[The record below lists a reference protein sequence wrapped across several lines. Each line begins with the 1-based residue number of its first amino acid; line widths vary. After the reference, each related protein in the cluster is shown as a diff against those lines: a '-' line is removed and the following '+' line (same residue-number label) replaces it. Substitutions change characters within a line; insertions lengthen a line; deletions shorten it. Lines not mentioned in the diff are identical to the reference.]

1 MSLTKVVAIA
11 GAAMT
16 IVLGGTFLITQIMV
30 PAKRFEDCV
39 SGGVVG
45 GAIGGPFELTNHK
58 GEMVT
63 DVDVLDQPALV
74 YFGYTFCPDVC
85 PMDVARNVV
94 AVEILAESGHQVK
107 PVFVT
112 IDPVRD
118 TVDYL
123 ADFVANNHSDM
134 IGLTGTAEQVAKAAR
149 AYKVYYRKQS
159 GDDEEYYL
167 MDHSNFTYLMI
178 PDIGFVDFLRS
189 DIPPQKV
196 ADRVACV
203 INAA

>member
-1 MSLTKVVAIA
+1 MSLTKVASIA

-94 AVEILAESGHQVK
+94 AVEILAESGLQVK

-167 MDHSNFTYLMI
+167 MDHSNFTDLMI

>member
-1 MSLTKVVAIA
+1 MSLTKVASIV

-94 AVEILAESGHQVK
+94 AVEILAESGLQVK

-159 GDDEEYYL
+159 GDEEEYYL